1 MGAGSEVIRRRWA
14 VPNQGL
20 EKMSWFV
27 YNFRK
32 QFIVIEDIGMQ
43 LTTDSD
49 LSDLMLRRK

>member
-1 MGAGSEVIRRRWA
+1 
-14 VPNQGL
+14 
-20 EKMSWFV
+20 V